1 MDRRRGNPS
10 RPATSEE
17 IETWSHVSESL
28 QKLSEMYA
36 NPAAAETVGRVNRLI
51 SAWPQDDTL
60 PAEGYEGVKTIHK
73 KLRSG
78 LREIQSQ
85 AESEVAM
92 IDDAMEHLSVLI
104 ALRKASELTPP
115 EKRNKRPRASSPS
128 RGSTPGTPSL
138 GSNKITLPKRDGTM
152 SYIPFSRDPKAR
164 REALADQLPLQEGRK
179 VAFHTPASKT
189 SDGASADVD
198 ENTWILAVV
207 VECINQDKNRY
218 VVQDVEPQE
227 NGQPGQKYPTTLRA
241 IIPLPDTSAP
251 PTNAAHLNA
260 YRQFPANSTVMAL
273 YPDTSCFYRAE
284 VIASPQDVQPS
295 GRTLTS
301 KLVPTYKLKFED
313 DDDQEHSV
321 AAQWVVEWPGQ

>member
-1 MDRRRGNPS
+1 MDRRRHNPPRAATTEELEIWS
-10 RPATSEE
+10 RA
-17 IETWSHVSESL
+17 SESL
-28 QKLSEMYA
+28 KNLSEMY
-36 NPAAAETVGRVNRLI
+36 NDPAPAETVNRVNRLI
-51 SAWPQDDTL
+51 SAWPQNDST
-60 PAEGYEGVKTIHK
+60 PAEGYEGVKPVYK

-78 LREIQSQ
+78 LNEIQTQ
-85 AESEVAM
+85 AKAEVEL
-92 IDDAMEHLSVLI
+92 IDNAIGHLRDLI
-104 ALRKASELTPP
+104 DLRKKTSEAVPQ
-115 EKRNKRPRASSPS
+115 EKRNKRPRAPSAS

-138 GSNKITLPKRDGTM
+138 GSNKITLPKRDGR
-152 SYIPFSRDPKAR
+152 IPFSRDPKAR
-164 REALADQLPLQEGRK
+164 REALAEQLPLQEGRK
-179 VAFHTPASKT
+179 VAFHPPAGKT
-189 SDGASADVD
+189 SDGSSADVD

-241 IIPLPDTSAP
+241 IIPLPDPSQPPTSA
-251 PTNAAHLNA
+251 AHPNA
-260 YRQFPANSTVMAL
+260 YQQFPANSTVMAL

-284 VIASPQDVQPS
+284 VIAPPQDVQPS
-295 GRTLTS
+295 GRTLSS